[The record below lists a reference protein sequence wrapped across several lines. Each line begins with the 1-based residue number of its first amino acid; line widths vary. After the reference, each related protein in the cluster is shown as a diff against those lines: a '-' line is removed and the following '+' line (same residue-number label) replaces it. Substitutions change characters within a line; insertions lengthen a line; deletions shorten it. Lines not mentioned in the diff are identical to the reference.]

1 MGCLAMGYIADRFR
15 RRLALGA
22 ACCVSSAAIFAQ
34 VFANQNG
41 VLLLGKLLNGLSMGS
56 YLTISSS
63 YAAEVCPIELRG
75 ISTSGVNLF
84 MGCKYSFTRD
94 YCE

>member
-1 MGCLAMGYIADRFR
+1 MGCLVMGYIADRFG

-34 VFANQNG
+34 VFVNQNG

-63 YAAEVCPIELRG
+63 YAAEVCSIELRG
-75 ISTSGVNLF
+75 ISTSSVNLF
-84 MGCKYSFTRD
+84 MGM
-94 YCE
+94 

>member
-1 MGCLAMGYIADRFR
+1 MGCLAMGYIADRFG

-41 VLLLGKLLNGLSMGS
+41 VLLLGKLLNGLSLGS
-56 YLTISSS
+56 FLTISSS
-63 YAAEVCPIELRG
+63 YAVEVCPIELRG

>member
-1 MGCLAMGYIADRFR
+1 MGCLAIGYIANRFG

-22 ACCVSSAAIFAQ
+22 ACCVSYAAIFAQ

-41 VLLLGKLLNGLSMGS
+41 VLLLGKLLNGLSLGS

-63 YAAEVCPIELRG
+63 YAVEVCPIKLGG
-75 ISTSGVNLF
+75 IPSNGDVHL
-84 MGCKYSFTRD
+84 
-94 YCE
+94 